1 VKYFILLLAVSGFS
15 YSIFVM
21 IFIYAF
27 GKVRSGFSERKPF
40 VSVVIAARNE
50 ITSLGRCLTALM
62 GQDYKPDLFE
72 VIIVDDRSEDG
83 TFEVLSRFKSVWN
96 NLKVIKIDQVPENVS
111 PKKHALSKAIDLAC
125 GEIIL
130 QTDADCIVP
139 ETWISGMV
147 SCFEEGINMVTGV
160 APYFYGPAVLNS
172 FSRHEYLWNVS
183 LSAGSIALG
192 HGTHA
197 SARNLGF
204 RRSAFELAGGYESM
218 KVIISGDDTLLLHR
232 IQKLP
237 KNRVVTMPDRSTH
250 VYTNAPED
258 FKSFFWQRARH
269 MSTGKYFDPI
279 LIGIGFIVYGYSILT
294 LASLVLSFVSLSFFT
309 IFVCSFLFKNVLDG
323 IACWRAKAVF
333 GLDVE
338 WVRFIINE
346 FFLLAY
352 MAIMPVVG
360 LFFPVKW
367 KEN

>member
-1 VKYFILLLAVSGFS
+1 MKYFILFLVVSGFS

-21 IFIYAF
+21 ILIYAF
-27 GKVRSGFSERKPF
+27 GKVRSGFSEKKPF

-50 ITSLGRCLTALM
+50 STSLGRCLTALM
-62 GQDYKPDLFE
+62 GQDYKPDLYE

-96 NLKVIKIDQVPENVS
+96 NLKVIKIDQVPEDVS

-139 ETWISGMV
+139 ETWISCMV
-147 SCFEEGINMVTGV
+147 SRFEEGVNMVTGV
-160 APYFYGPAVLNS
+160 APYFSSVGELNS
-172 FSRHEYLWNVS
+172 FIRHEYLWNVS

-197 SARNLGF
+197 SARNFGF
-204 RRSAFELAGGYESM
+204 KRQAFELISGYGSM
-218 KVIISGDDTLLLHR
+218 KAVISGDDTLLLHR
-232 IQKLP
+232 IQKLR
-237 KNRVVTMPDRSTH
+237 KSGVATMPDISTH
-250 VYTNAPED
+250 VYTHAPED
-258 FKSFFWQRARH
+258 FKCFFRQRARH

-279 LIGIGFIVYGYSILT
+279 LMGIGFIVYGYHILT
-294 LASLVLSFVSLSFFT
+294 IASLVLSVVSLSFFT
-309 IFVCSFLFKNVLDG
+309 IFVCSFLLKNMLDG
-323 IACWRAKAVF
+323 IAAWRAKAVF

-338 WVRFIINE
+338 WGRFIINE
-346 FFLLAY
+346 FFLLVY